1 MQGIVIQQKSKNIVI
16 ILVFIVVL
24 CLIGWVLIGNL
35 NLFLIRD
42 KNSGEVW
49 LVGRVY
55 NPIENN
61 Q

>member
-24 CLIGWVLIGNL
+24 CLIGWVLVGNL

-49 LVGRVY
+49 LAGRVY